1 MAGPRRSGAS
11 AMTLD
16 TRFALS
22 RGTFELNVDLS
33 INEGEVVAVMGPNGS
48 GKSTFLHAI
57 TGLLP
62 VTSGSLVLDDQT
74 LDEATTEVFIDPTQR
89 PVGIVFQGGLLF
101 ETMTILENII
111 FGLRARKIKRT
122 EATVQAQPLINQ
134 FGLSELLQRQPRELS
149 GGQAQRVAIARAL
162 ITKPKVLLL
171 DEPMSGL
178 DTATRQLVRA
188 EFREVLAGFAGYRIL
203 VTHDLDD
210 ALAMADRIIEL
221 DQGKVIWDGPTSE
234 YRGKL

>member
-1 MAGPRRSGAS
+1 
-11 AMTLD
+11 MTLD
-16 TRFALS
+16 ARFALT
-22 RGTFELNVDLS
+22 RGSFELDVDLS
-33 INEGEVVAVMGPNGS
+33 FNEGEVVAIMGPNGS

-57 TGLLP
+57 AGLLP
-62 VTSGSLVLDDQT
+62 VTSGFLVLDDQT
-74 LDEATTEVFIDPTQR
+74 LDEATSEVFIDPTQR

-122 EATVQAQPLINQ
+122 EATTQAQPLIKQ
-134 FGLSELLQRQPRELS
+134 FGLTELLQRQPRELS

-178 DTATRQLVRA
+178 DTATRQLVRT

-210 ALAMADRIIEL
+210 ALSMSDRIIEF
-221 DQGKVIWDGPTSE
+221 DSGKVIWDGPTSE

>member
-1 MAGPRRSGAS
+1 
-11 AMTLD
+11 MTLD
-16 TRFALS
+16 ACFALT
-22 RGTFELNVDLS
+22 RGSFELDVDLS
-33 INEGEVVAVMGPNGS
+33 FNEGEVVAIMGPNGS

-57 TGLLP
+57 AGLLP
-62 VTSGSLVLDDQT
+62 VTSGCLVLDNQT
-74 LDEATTEVFIDPTQR
+74 LDEATSEVFIDPTQR

-122 EATVQAQPLINQ
+122 EATTQAQPLIKQ
-134 FGLSELLQRQPRELS
+134 FGLTELLQRQPRELS

-178 DTATRQLVRA
+178 DTETRQLVRA

-210 ALAMADRIIEL
+210 ALSMSDRIIEL
-221 DQGKVIWDGPTSE
+221 DHGKVIWDGPTSE

>member
-1 MAGPRRSGAS
+1 
-11 AMTLD
+11 MTLD
-16 TRFALS
+16 ARFALT
-22 RGTFELNVDLS
+22 RGSFELDVDLS
-33 INEGEVVAVMGPNGS
+33 FNEGEIVAIMGPNGS

-57 TGLLP
+57 AGLLP
-62 VTSGSLVLDDQT
+62 VTFGSLVLDNQT
-74 LDEATTEVFIDPTQR
+74 LDEATKAVFIDPTQR

-122 EATVQAQPLINQ
+122 EATNQAQPLINQ
-134 FGLSELLQRQPRELS
+134 FGLIDLLQRQPRELS

-162 ITKPKVLLL
+162 ITKPRVLLL

-210 ALAMADRIIEL
+210 ALSMSDRIIEL
-221 DQGKVIWDGPTSE
+221 EYGRVIWDGPTSE

>member
-1 MAGPRRSGAS
+1 
-11 AMTLD
+11 MTLD
-16 TRFALS
+16 ARFALT
-22 RGTFELNVDLS
+22 RGSFELDVDLS
-33 INEGEVVAVMGPNGS
+33 FNEGEVVAIMGPK

-57 TGLLP
+57 AGLLP
-62 VTSGSLVLDDQT
+62 VTSGFLVLDDQT
-74 LDEATTEVFIDPTQR
+74 LDEATSEVFIDPTQR

-101 ETMTILENII
+101 ETMTVLENII

-122 EATVQAQPLINQ
+122 EATTQAQPLINQ
-134 FGLSELLQRQPRELS
+134 FGLAELLPRQPRELS
-149 GGQAQRVAIARAL
+149 GGQAQRTAIARAL

-178 DTATRQLVRA
+178 DTATRQLVRT

-210 ALAMADRIIEL
+210 ALSMSDRIIEF
-221 DQGKVIWDGPTSE
+221 DSGKVIWDGPTSE

>member
-1 MAGPRRSGAS
+1 MVLMAHGEVVRSHAQSLRFLLDLPAS
-11 AMTLD
+11 L
-16 TRFALS
+16 
-22 RGTFELNVDLS
+22 
-33 INEGEVVAVMGPNGS
+33 EGEVVAVMGPNGS

-57 TGLLP
+57 AGLLP
-62 VTSGSLVLDDQT
+62 VTSGFLVLDDQT
-74 LDEATTEVFIDPTQR
+74 LDEATSEVFKDPTQR

-122 EATVQAQPLINQ
+122 EATTQAQPLINQ
-134 FGLSELLQRQPRELS
+134 FGLTELLPRQPRELS

-203 VTHDLDD
+203 VTHDVDD
-210 ALAMADRIIEL
+210 ALSMADRIIEL
-221 DQGKVIWDGPTSE
+221 DQGKVIWDGPTSDH
-234 YRGKL
+234 RGKL

>member
-1 MAGPRRSGAS
+1 
-11 AMTLD
+11 MTLD
-16 TRFALS
+16 ACFALT
-22 RGTFELNVDLS
+22 RGSFELDVDLS
-33 INEGEVVAVMGPNGS
+33 FNEGEVVAIMGPNGS

-57 TGLLP
+57 AGLLP
-62 VTSGSLVLDDQT
+62 VTSGFLVLDDQT
-74 LDEATTEVFIDPTQR
+74 LDEATSEVFIDPTQR

-101 ETMTILENII
+101 ETMTVLENII

-122 EATVQAQPLINQ
+122 EATTQAQPLINQ
-134 FGLSELLQRQPRELS
+134 FGLAELLPRQPRELS
-149 GGQAQRVAIARAL
+149 GGQAQRTAIARAL

-178 DTATRQLVRA
+178 DTATRQLVRT

-210 ALAMADRIIEL
+210 ALSMSDRIIEF
-221 DQGKVIWDGPTSE
+221 DSGKVIWDGPTSE

>member
-1 MAGPRRSGAS
+1 
-11 AMTLD
+11 MTLD

-22 RGTFELNVDLS
+22 RDTFELNVDLS

-74 LDEATTEVFIDPTQR
+74 LDEATSEVFKDPTQR

-188 EFREVLAGFAGYRIL
+188 EFRQVLAGFAGYRIL

>member
-1 MAGPRRSGAS
+1 
-11 AMTLD
+11 MTLD
-16 TRFALS
+16 ACFALT
-22 RGTFELNVDLS
+22 RGSFELEVDLS
-33 INEGEVVAVMGPNGS
+33 FNEGEVVAIMGPNGS

-57 TGLLP
+57 AGLLP
-62 VTSGSLVLDDQT
+62 VTSGCLVLDNQT
-74 LDEATTEVFIDPTQR
+74 LDEATSEVFIDPTQR

-122 EATVQAQPLINQ
+122 EATTQAQPLIKQ
-134 FGLSELLQRQPRELS
+134 FGLTELLQRQPRELS

-210 ALAMADRIIEL
+210 ALSMSDRIIEL
-221 DQGKVIWDGPTSE
+221 DHGKVIWDGPTSE

>member
-1 MAGPRRSGAS
+1 
-11 AMTLD
+11 MTLD
-16 TRFALS
+16 AHFTLTRGS
-22 RGTFELNVDLS
+22 FELDVDLS
-33 INEGEVVAVMGPNGS
+33 FNEGEVVAIMGPNGS

-57 TGLLP
+57 AGLLP
-62 VTSGSLVLDDQT
+62 VTSGSLVLDNQT
-74 LDEATTEVFIDPTQR
+74 LDEAAKAVFIDPTQR

-134 FGLSELLQRQPRELS
+134 FGLTELLQRQPRELS

-188 EFREVLAGFAGYRIL
+188 EFRQVLAGFAGYRIL

-221 DQGKVIWDGPTSE
+221 DHGKVIWDGPTSE

>member
-1 MAGPRRSGAS
+1 
-11 AMTLD
+11 MTLD
-16 TRFALS
+16 TRFALE
-22 RGTFELNVDLS
+22 RGSFELNVDLS
-33 INEGEVVAVMGPNGS
+33 FNEGEVVAIMGPNGS
-48 GKSTFLHAI
+48 GKSTFLHGIA
-57 TGLLP
+57 GLLP
-62 VTSGSLVLDDQT
+62 VTSGSLILDNQT
-74 LDEATTEVFIDPTQR
+74 LDEATKEVFVDPTQR

-101 ETMTILENII
+101 ETMTVLENII

-122 EATVQAQPLINQ
+122 DEVAQAQPLINQ
-134 FGLSELLQRQPRELS
+134 FELAELLERYPRELS

-162 ITKPKVLLL
+162 ITAPKVLLL

-178 DTATRQLVRA
+178 DTTTRQLVRA

-210 ALAMADRIIEL
+210 ALSMSDRIIEF
-221 DQGKVIWDGPTSE
+221 DSGKVIWDGPTSE

>member
-1 MAGPRRSGAS
+1 MN
-11 AMTLD
+11 LD
-16 TRFALS
+16 ARFALT
-22 RGTFELNVDLS
+22 RGSFELNVDLS
-33 INEGEVVAVMGPNGS
+33 FNEGEVVAVMGPNGS

>member
-1 MAGPRRSGAS
+1 
-11 AMTLD
+11 MTLD
-16 TRFALS
+16 ARFALT
-22 RGTFELNVDLS
+22 RGSFELDVDLS
-33 INEGEVVAVMGPNGS
+33 FNEGEIVAIMGPNGS

-57 TGLLP
+57 AGLLP
-62 VTSGSLVLDDQT
+62 VTSGSLVLDNQT
-74 LDEATTEVFIDPTQR
+74 LDEAAKAVFIDPTER

-122 EATVQAQPLINQ
+122 EAATQAQPLINQ
-134 FGLSELLQRQPRELS
+134 FGLTELLQRQPRELS

-162 ITKPKVLLL
+162 ITRPRVLLL

-178 DTATRQLVRA
+178 DTATRQLVHA

-210 ALAMADRIIEL
+210 ALSMSDRIIEL
-221 DQGKVIWDGPTSE
+221 DYGKVIWDGPTSE

>member
-1 MAGPRRSGAS
+1 
-11 AMTLD
+11 MTLD
-16 TRFALS
+16 ACFALT
-22 RGTFELNVDLS
+22 RGSFELDVDLS
-33 INEGEVVAVMGPNGS
+33 FNEGEVVAIMGPNGS

-57 TGLLP
+57 AGLLP
-62 VTSGSLVLDDQT
+62 VTSGCLVLDNQT
-74 LDEATTEVFIDPTQR
+74 LDEATSEVFIDPTQR

-122 EATVQAQPLINQ
+122 EATTQAQPLIKQ
-134 FGLSELLQRQPRELS
+134 FGLTELVQRQPRELS

-210 ALAMADRIIEL
+210 ALSMSDRIIEL
-221 DQGKVIWDGPTSE
+221 DHGKVIWDGPTSE

>member
-1 MAGPRRSGAS
+1 
-11 AMTLD
+11 
-16 TRFALS
+16 
-22 RGTFELNVDLS
+22 
-33 INEGEVVAVMGPNGS
+33 
-48 GKSTFLHAI
+48 
-57 TGLLP
+57 
-62 VTSGSLVLDDQT
+62 VTSGFLVLDDQT
-74 LDEATTEVFIDPTQR
+74 LDEATSEVFIDPTQR

-101 ETMTILENII
+101 ETMTVLENII

-122 EATVQAQPLINQ
+122 EATTQAQPLINQ
-134 FGLSELLQRQPRELS
+134 FGLAELLPRQPRELS
-149 GGQAQRVAIARAL
+149 GGQAQRTAIARAL

-178 DTATRQLVRA
+178 DTATRQLVRT

-210 ALAMADRIIEL
+210 ALSMSDRIIEF
-221 DQGKVIWDGPTSE
+221 DSGKVIWDGPTSE

>member
-1 MAGPRRSGAS
+1 
-11 AMTLD
+11 MTLD
-16 TRFALS
+16 ARFALT
-22 RGTFELNVDLS
+22 RGSFELDVDLS
-33 INEGEVVAVMGPNGS
+33 FNEGEVVAIMGPNGS

-57 TGLLP
+57 AGLLP
-62 VTSGSLVLDDQT
+62 VTSGCLVLDNQT
-74 LDEATTEVFIDPTQR
+74 LDEATSEVFIDPTQR

-122 EATVQAQPLINQ
+122 EAKTQAQPLIKQ
-134 FGLSELLQRQPRELS
+134 FGLTELLQRQPRELS

-178 DTATRQLVRA
+178 DTATRQLVRT

-210 ALAMADRIIEL
+210 ALSMSDRIIEC
-221 DQGKVIWDGPTSE
+221 DSGKVIWDGPTSE

>member
-1 MAGPRRSGAS
+1 
-11 AMTLD
+11 MTLD
-16 TRFALS
+16 ACFALT
-22 RGTFELNVDLS
+22 RGSFELDVDLS
-33 INEGEVVAVMGPNGS
+33 FNEGEVVAIMGPNGS

-57 TGLLP
+57 AGLLP
-62 VTSGSLVLDDQT
+62 VTSGCLVLDNQT
-74 LDEATTEVFIDPTQR
+74 LDEATSEVFIDPTQR

-122 EATVQAQPLINQ
+122 EATTQAQPLIKQ
-134 FGLSELLQRQPRELS
+134 FGLTELLQRQPRELS

-188 EFREVLAGFAGYRIL
+188 EFLEVLAGFAGYRIL

-210 ALAMADRIIEL
+210 ALSMSDRIIEF
-221 DQGKVIWDGPTSE
+221 DSGKVIWDGPTSE

>member
-1 MAGPRRSGAS
+1 
-11 AMTLD
+11 MTLD
-16 TRFALS
+16 ARFALT
-22 RGTFELNVDLS
+22 RGTFKLNVDLS
-33 INEGEVVAVMGPNGS
+33 FTEGEVVAIMGPNGS

-57 TGLLP
+57 AGLLP
-62 VTSGSLVLDDQT
+62 VTSGCLVLDNQT
-74 LDEATTEVFIDPTQR
+74 LDEATSEVFIDPTQR

-122 EATVQAQPLINQ
+122 EATTQAQPLIKQ
-134 FGLSELLQRQPRELS
+134 FGLTELLQRQPRELS

-210 ALAMADRIIEL
+210 ALSMSDRIIEF
-221 DQGKVIWDGPTSE
+221 DSGKVIWDGPTSE

>member
-1 MAGPRRSGAS
+1 
-11 AMTLD
+11 MTLD
-16 TRFALS
+16 ARFALT
-22 RGTFELNVDLS
+22 RGSFELDVDLS
-33 INEGEVVAVMGPNGS
+33 FNEGEIVAIMGPNGS

-57 TGLLP
+57 AGLLP
-62 VTSGSLVLDDQT
+62 VTSGSLVLDNQT
-74 LDEATTEVFIDPTQR
+74 LDEATKAVFIDPTQR

-122 EATVQAQPLINQ
+122 EATNQAQPLINQ
-134 FGLSELLQRQPRELS
+134 FGLIKLLQRQPRELS

-162 ITKPKVLLL
+162 ITKPRVLLL

-210 ALAMADRIIEL
+210 ALSMADRIIEI

-234 YRGKL
+234 HRGKL